1 MTRQSTIE
9 AQARRTGAPDIE
21 SALLQWRE
29 GEKQAAFAVI
39 QERLAHVERVARMR
53 ALTPR

>member
-1 MTRQSTIE
+1 MTRQELIE

-21 SALLQWRE
+21 SALQQWRE
-29 GEKQAAFAVI
+29 GEKQAAFAVAK
-39 QERLAHVERVARMR
+39 ERLAYVERVRRMR